1 MTAKSSLTGCQQPY
15 ASISTIAAPRV
26 SFQGELGAYGD
37 EAIIQQWH
45 GQATA
50 VPSVSFEHV
59 ITDVATGFTD
69 FGVVPVWNS
78 IVGEIKAGVA
88 AIQIGKQTPFTI
100 RVIGDIHV
108 LVKHQLLGLQGSVS
122 DDIRSVASRPVAL
135 AQCTGFLRNH
145 PLIETI
151 PSYDTAG
158 AARQLATS
166 GSPTASAIASR
177 HAAKR
182 YGLSILQKDVQDVPD
197 NVTQFLVVTRTSDPI
212 VAARP
217 RVMSTGNVRW

>member
-1 MTAKSSLTGCQQPY
+1 MTAKSSLTDCQQPY

-50 VPSVSFEHV
+50 VPSASFEHV

-69 FGVVPVWNS
+69 FGIVPVWNS

-122 DDIRSVASRPVAL
+122 DDIRSVASHPVAL
-135 AQCTGFLRNH
+135 AQCTSFLRNH

-166 GSPTASAIASR
+166 GSPTASAIAGR

-197 NVTQFLVVTRTSDPI
+197 NVTQFLVVTRTGDPI

-217 RVMSTGNVRW
+217 RVVSTGNVRW